1 MFHIIALTMCSRVWC
16 VITFPLALWA
26 FGVPRVSYHSTQH
39 LFMCVVCYNVCTV
52 TPGFGVPSGLC
63 HCTNTRDVTPVL
75 CVTTFSLSTLALGFL
90 MFCVIH

>member
-39 LFMCVVCYNVCTV
+39 LFMCVVCYNVFTG
-52 TPGFGVPSGLC
+52 TPGFRVPRGSHHSTHMFVFRGV
-63 HCTNTRDVTPVL
+63 
-75 CVTTFSLSTLALGFL
+75 F
-90 MFCVIH
+90 